1 MILIAGGLIPMC
13 PDRDVG
19 ASFDTVPGFATMGRM
34 RDDIVIDGPW
44 VKSSLSFANGNCV
57 ECATFRKASA
67 SASNG
72 HCLEAAS
79 CSHGVAVRD
88 TKLASSPV
96 LVFGS
101 EGWRRFTAAV
111 KSGTVAH

>member
-1 MILIAGGLIPMC
+1 MGGDGIE
-13 PDRDVG
+13 
-19 ASFDTVPGFATMGRM
+19 F
-34 RDDIVIDGPW
+34 GPW

-72 HCLEAAS
+72 HCLEAGS

-88 TKLASSPV
+88 TRDRGGPV
-96 LVFGS
+96 LAFSGAAW
-101 EGWRRFTAAV
+101 GRFLAGV
-111 KSGTVAH
+111 KRS